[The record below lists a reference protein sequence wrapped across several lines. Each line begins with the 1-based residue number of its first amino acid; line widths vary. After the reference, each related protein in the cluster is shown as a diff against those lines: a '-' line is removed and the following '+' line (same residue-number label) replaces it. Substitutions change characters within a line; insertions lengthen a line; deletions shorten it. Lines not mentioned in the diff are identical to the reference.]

1 MIKRLNEIVQ
11 EAKRG
16 KSMTLSVACGEDPH
30 TIEAVGRAVRE
41 GIVKATLIGDRGKSE
56 KVSKEHSVDPQA
68 FEIMDEREEGK
79 ALRLAVRLVKQ
90 KERDFLMKGL
100 VDTSKYM
107 KAILDKEM
115 GLLPPG
121 QILSHVTVVEFPLHP
136 KLLIVSDVAVIPKPD
151 LLAKIAMTS
160 YCIEV
165 AHSLAIEKPKVAI
178 IAAVEKVNLKM
189 DETLHAAVIS
199 KMAERGQIKGGIV
212 DGPLA
217 LDTAVSKESCEIKG
231 LKSAVDGD
239 ADVLIFPNIETANVF
254 FKTCTQLAGGEI
266 AGVVAGTEVPCILTS
281 RADSEDSKF
290 YSIALGAVLAGGMK

>member
-41 GIVKATLIGDRGKSE
+41 GIVKATLIGDRGKIE
-56 KVSKEHSVDPQA
+56 KVSKEHSVDPQT

-151 LLAKIAMTS
+151 LPAKIAMTS

-231 LKSAVDGD
+231 LRSAVDGD

>member
-1 MIKRLNEIVQ
+1 MVKRLNEIVQ

-16 KSMTLSVACGEDPH
+16 KSMSLSVACGEDPH
-30 TIEAVGRAVRE
+30 TIEAVGKAVRE
-41 GIVKATLIGDRGKSE
+41 GIIRATLVGNKGKIE
-56 KVSKEHSVDPQA
+56 KVSKEHNVDPQT
-68 FEIMDEREEGK
+68 FEIIDEPNEEK
-79 ALRLAVRLVKQ
+79 ALRIAVGLVKQ
-90 KERDFLMKGL
+90 RERDFLMKGL

-107 KAILDKEM
+107 RAILDKEN
-115 GLLPPG
+115 GLLPAG
-121 QILSHVTVVEFPLHP
+121 KILSHVTVVEFPLHP

-151 LLAKIAMTS
+151 LPAKIAMTE

-165 AHSLAIEKPKVAI
+165 AHAFGIEKPKVAI

-189 DETLHAAVIS
+189 AETLDAAVIC
-199 KMAERGQIKGGIV
+199 KMAERGQVKGAIV

-254 FKTCTQLAGGEI
+254 FKACTQLAGGEI

-290 YSIALGAVLAGGMK
+290 YSIALGAVLVGGLK

>member
-16 KSMTLSVACGEDPH
+16 KPMTLSVACGDDPH

-41 GIVKATLIGDRGKSE
+41 GIVKATLIGNKGKIE
-56 KVSKEHSVDPQA
+56 KVSKEHNVNPQA
-68 FEIMDEREEGK
+68 FEIMDEPDEGK
-79 ALRLAVRLVKQ
+79 ALRLAVKLVKQ
-90 KERDFLMKGL
+90 KERAFLMKGL

-107 KAILDKEM
+107 RAILDKEA
-115 GLLPPG
+115 GLLPAG
-121 QILSHVTVVEFPLHP
+121 KILSHVAAMEFPLHS

-151 LLAKIAMTS
+151 LPAKIAMTN

-165 AHSLAIEKPKVAI
+165 THSFGIEKPKVAI

-189 DETLHAAVIS
+189 EETLDAAVIS
-199 KMAERGQIKGGIV
+199 KMAERGQIKGAIV

-231 LKSAVDGD
+231 LISAVDGD

-254 FKTCTQLAGGEI
+254 FKACTQLAGGEI

-290 YSIALGAVLAGGMK
+290 YSIALGAVLAGGKK

>member
-41 GIVKATLIGDRGKSE
+41 GIVKATLIGDRGKIE

-151 LLAKIAMTS
+151 LPAKIAMTS

-231 LKSAVDGD
+231 LRSAVDGD
-239 ADVLIFPNIETANVF
+239 ADVLIFPNIETVNVF

>member
-1 MIKRLNEIVQ
+1 MIKRLTEIVQ

-41 GIVKATLIGDRGKSE
+41 GIVRATLIGDKDKIE
-56 KVSKEHSVDPQA
+56 KVSKEHNVDPQA
-68 FEIMDEREEGK
+68 FEIMDEPETGK

-90 KERDFLMKGL
+90 KDRDFLMKGL

-107 KAILDKEM
+107 KAILDKET

-121 QILSHVTVVEFPLHP
+121 QILSHVTVVEFPLYS
-136 KLLIVSDVAVIPKPD
+136 KLLVVSDAAVIPKPD
-151 LLAKIAMTS
+151 LPAKIAMTN

-165 AHSLAIEKPKVAI
+165 AHALAVEKPKVAI

-212 DGPLA
+212 DGPLS
-217 LDTAVSKESCEIKG
+217 LDTAVSKECCEIKG

-239 ADVLIFPNIETANVF
+239 ADVLIFPNIEAANVF

-290 YSIALGAVLAGGMK
+290 YSIALGAVLAGGLK

>member
-1 MIKRLNEIVQ
+1 MIKRLNEIVR

-41 GIVKATLIGDRGKSE
+41 GIVKATLIGDRGKIE

-151 LLAKIAMTS
+151 LPAKIAMTS

-231 LKSAVDGD
+231 LRSAVDGD